1 MRLDQAVS
9 RAFGLSR
16 RAARDAV
23 RDGRVDVDGKTCS
36 EPGRD
41 VSEDAR
47 ISHQPGRP
55 ARRRVRSRL
64 VILREDEDFLIVEK
78 PAGLLTVP
86 TAEQESDT
94 LLARVLDYLHHRFRR
109 RPVAFV
115 VHRLD
120 KDTSGSVVFARTRP
134 ALHFLQELFRRHAI
148 GREYVAIVEGTPPDS
163 GVFSDDLARDRPDL
177 KRRVA
182 RAGQPG
188 KRAVTHYRTL
198 ERLPGAALVS
208 VELETGRTH
217 QIRIHFSAA
226 GHPIVGDRV
235 YRESRKSRIE
245 SRRLEAPR
253 QMLHARRLSF
263 EHPRTGALVKAE
275 CALPEDFLAVLEC
288 LAEEAENPGQEKSAP
303 GRPGALETFST
314 LGSRL
319 STAPR
324 QER

>member
-1 MRLDQAVS
+1 MRLDLAVC

-16 RAARDAV
+16 RGAREAV
-23 RDGRVDVDGKTCS
+23 RSGRIDVDGAACD

-41 VSEDAR
+41 VSEGAK
-47 ISHQPGRP
+47 IEFHPERP
-55 ARRRVRSRL
+55 ARHRVRTRL
-64 VILREDEDFLIVEK
+64 AVLAEDPDFLIVDK

-86 TAEQESDT
+86 TSERESDT

-134 ALHFLQELFRRHAI
+134 ALHFLQDLFRRHEI
-148 GREYVAIVEGTPPDS
+148 GREYVALVEGAPPDS
-163 GVFSDDLARDRPDL
+163 GVFSEDLARDRPDL

-188 KRAVTHYRTL
+188 KRAVTRYRTL
-198 ERLPGAALVS
+198 ERLRGAALVS

-217 QIRIHFSAA
+217 QIRIHFASA
-226 GHPIVGDRV
+226 GYPVIGDRV
-235 YRESRKSRIE
+235 YGRAGRESPE
-245 SRRLEAPR
+245 VPR

-263 EHPRTGALVKAE
+263 AHPRTGAIVRVE
-275 CALPEDFLAVLEC
+275 SGLPEDFTRVLGR
-288 LAEEAENPGQEKSAP
+288 LREKTKRP
-303 GRPGALETFST
+303 GRPGAPKS
-314 LGSRL
+314 SRGKRVP
-319 STAPR
+319 TR
-324 QER
+324 ER